1 MVRAVCNYNK
11 DKVKNMTT
19 KMRNKTLIG
28 AIIFNALFLFMGIF
42 NIVTSISSGE
52 GIQKWL
58 FIVLGAIICVFS
70 FYPTASTLA
79 THKKNYEETLTAMNL
94 DKGDLTL
101 DFTIK
106 EKKIELRA
114 IQAGEEEV
122 ATMLIRNFSQVKVN
136 KDGVGLYI
144 NENMYYIEN
153 DEIVL
158 GSKEELLKIFKN
170 AKVTIKNRR

>member
-1 MVRAVCNYNK
+1 MEGLQAK
-11 DKVKNMTT
+11 DCQRPQEAGAGQGEGKKNWF
-19 KMRNKTLIG
+19 KGLKAEFKKIIWPDKKTLIKETV
-28 AIIFNALFLFMGIF
+28 A
-42 NIVTSISSGE
+42 VTVFS
-52 GIQKWL
+52 
-58 FIVLGAIICVFS
+58 IVLGAIICVFS